1 MSSITQHRDASGA
14 PPQLADTFPYGWRDI
29 ETVHPDGTSESVRIP
44 LTLEDAL
51 HPQLGDVMPET
62 PLHVRIRTYLY
73 QVFCARTRHI
83 AGVLVLSDVLVF
95 WDIPGLKQHSPDIGV
110 VFDVRDPDAERSS
123 FNVAE
128 EGTRPR
134 VIIELVSPSTRR
146 NDIDKKVVQ
155 YHQAGVA
162 YYIILDRARDG
173 DPWVLRG
180 YEYAAG
186 GYVEMAKDPRGRL
199 WLKDLGC
206 WLGTNGQQVICYD
219 GVTDAPIGD
228 YLQLAS
234 DLQAADERI
243 ATEQAQAAEART
255 QAAEARTQAAEA
267 RTQAAEAQARAEA
280 ERVAAAAERARADAE
295 TEARRAS
302 EARNRE
308 LEAEIARLRAQP
320 PSP

>member
-1 MSSITQHRDASGA
+1 MSSITQHRDTPVAL
-14 PPQLADTFPYGWRDI
+14 PQVVQLFPYGWRDI

-62 PLHVRIRTYLY
+62 PLHVRIRAYLY
-73 QVFCARTRHI
+73 YVCRARTRHL

-95 WDIPGLKQHSPDIGV
+95 WDIPDLKQHSPDIGV
-110 VFDVRDPDAERSS
+110 VFDVRDPDADRSS

-134 VIIELVSPSTRR
+134 VIIEIVSPSTRR

-162 YYIILDRARDG
+162 YYIILDRAREG

-180 YEYAAG
+180 YEHAAG
-186 GYVEMAKDPRGRL
+186 GYVEMAKDARGRL
-199 WLKDLGC
+199 WLEDLGC
-206 WLGTNGQQVICYD
+206 WLGADGQQVICYD

-228 YLQLAS
+228 YLQIAD
-234 DLQAADERI
+234 DLQAAGDRI
-243 ATEQAQAAEART
+243 AAEQARAAEAQAQAAEA
-255 QAAEARTQAAEA
+255 Q
-267 RTQAAEAQARAEA
+267 TQAAEAQARAEG
-280 ERVAAAAERARADAE
+280 ERLRGCRTRPGGRRDGSAVRERSA
-295 TEARRAS
+295 
-302 EARNRE
+302 NRE

-320 PSP
+320 PPP